1 MNDAWSM
8 VSPYHWLIY
17 ISLRQLK
24 KLLLLVIRSMVS
36 RIKWTSQ
43 MSWGM
48 LRYSK
53 TSADLVAES
62 QKIDLT

>member
-1 MNDAWSM
+1 MNDAWNV
-8 VSPYHWLIY
+8 VSLYHRLIY

-24 KLLLLVIRSMVS
+24 NLLLLFIRSMVS
-36 RIKWTSQ
+36 RIKWTSW

>member
-43 MSWGM
+43 MSWGI
-48 LRYSK
+48 RYSK

>member
-1 MNDAWSM
+1 MNDAWT
-8 VSPYHWLIY
+8 VVFLYHWLIS

-24 KLLLLVIRSMVS
+24 NLLLLFSRSMVS
-36 RIKWTSQ
+36 RIKWASR